1 MVSVV
6 LFAVAIFIRRKL
18 EETPEYL
25 EAQSKAAERGEKQKT
40 PIALLLRHHQRP
52 LIVGF
57 LAMTGHNA
65 INYGLAVFA
74 ISLMTSPE
82 VGLGRAA
89 ALTAVTIGSL
99 VGVFTTPIGGWAA
112 DRFGAG
118 KTVAF
123 GSVMGAILAYPIL
136 MGLASGN
143 AWTGGLAVAA
153 GYAFVIAFTSGGQGS
168 FLAGLF
174 PPRER
179 FSGIALARE
188 LNGAIVAGFTP
199 LILTWLLGL
208 QGTLLLPALYLSAC
222 CILSIFAYAI
232 APRKIH

>member
-1 MVSVV
+1 
-6 LFAVAIFIRRKL
+6 
-18 EETPEYL
+18 
-25 EAQSKAAERGEKQKT
+25 
-40 PIALLLRHHQRP
+40 
-52 LIVGF
+52 
-57 LAMTGHNA
+57 
-65 INYGLAVFA
+65 
-74 ISLMTSPE
+74 
-82 VGLGRAA
+82 
-89 ALTAVTIGSL
+89 
-99 VGVFTTPIGGWAA
+99 
-112 DRFGAG
+112 
-118 KTVAF
+118 
-123 GSVMGAILAYPIL
+123 
-136 MGLASGN
+136 MGLSSSN

-222 CILSIFAYAI
+222 CILSIFACAI

>member
-118 KTVAF
+118 KTVAL
-123 GSVMGAILAYPIL
+123 GSIMGAIWRIPSSWDCPRAMP
-136 MGLASGN
+136 GL
-143 AWTGGLAVAA
+143 VA
-153 GYAFVIAFTSGGQGS
+153 
-168 FLAGLF
+168 
-174 PPRER
+174 
-179 FSGIALARE
+179 
-188 LNGAIVAGFTP
+188 
-199 LILTWLLGL
+199 
-208 QGTLLLPALYLSAC
+208 
-222 CILSIFAYAI
+222 
-232 APRKIH
+232 